1 MYAYLIHKTL
11 TSYKNT
17 VPEAENQ
24 FELPTRSTIN
34 YKIIMKTGDFNKYKK
49 LLSVSIELLINQNV
63 PITKINR
70 NS

>member
-1 MYAYLIHKTL
+1 MTRNF

-63 PITKINR
+63 PISKINR

>member
-1 MYAYLIHKTL
+1 
-11 TSYKNT
+11 
-17 VPEAENQ
+17 
-24 FELPTRSTIN
+24 
-34 YKIIMKTGDFNKYKK
+34 MKTGDFNKYKK